1 MTEPHV
7 LIVDDDAA
15 LLEAL
20 SEMLQLRMPQIVVDK
35 VESAAAALDRIG
47 SKDYETIVS
56 DIKMPGIDG
65 LALLARI
72 REMRPHTPTLL
83 ITGHGQHDLA
93 VQALR
98 GGAYD
103 FIQKPIDREYF
114 LASLGRALHTSRL
127 YRQVELQRE
136 ALERHAL
143 DLKKTVD
150 ERTRELREANQA
162 KDEFLALLAHEL
174 RNPLAPIMNAV
185 GLISNRGGADP
196 VLQQAT
202 QVVERQARQMARLLD
217 DLLDVSRISRGK
229 LQLRKEVLDLTEVVE
244 NAVQTSRPLI
254 ESRRHQ
260 LTISLSPEPVALEGD
275 STRLEQVLANLL
287 NNAAKYTDAGGRI
300 HISANL
306 EDNNAIIRVRDT
318 GKGIPP
324 AMIQR
329 VFEPFVQI
337 DFSLH
342 RPEQGGLGIGLMLVR
357 RLVEM
362 HGGTVSA
369 SSEGPGL
376 GSEFVVRLPALP
388 RGKLPAAQ
396 PEPGEARNG
405 QKEIDL
411 VPRHVLIVEDNAD
424 SRETLRTLLSLWGH
438 QVDVADTGPR
448 GVEKALAAAP
458 EVALVDIGLPDLDG
472 YQVAEQVR
480 ANGGDDIYL
489 IALTGY
495 GQQEDRR
502 RALNAGFN
510 AHLVK
515 PVDPKELARLLSEA
529 RIDHSVS
536 QKVS

>member
-1 MTEPHV
+1 MTGPHI
-7 LIVDDDAA
+7 LIVDDDPA

-20 SEMLQLRMPQIVVDK
+20 SEMLELRMDEVVVDK
-35 VESAAAALDRIG
+35 AESAGVALEWIAA
-47 SKDYETIVS
+47 KDYETIVS

-65 LALLARI
+65 LALLAKI
-72 REMRPHTPTLL
+72 REIRPHTPTLL

-103 FIQKPIDREYF
+103 FIQKPIDRKYF
-114 LASLGRALHTSRL
+114 VASLSRALHTSRL
-127 YRQVELQRE
+127 HRQVEIQRD

-174 RNPLAPIMNAV
+174 RNPLAPIVNAV
-185 GLISNRGGADP
+185 GLIATRGGDDP
-196 VLQQAT
+196 VLGQAA
-202 QVVERQARQMARLLD
+202 QVVERQAHQMARLLD

-229 LQLRKEVLDLTEVVE
+229 LRLRKETLNLAVIIEH
-244 NAVQTSRPLI
+244 AVQTSRPLI
-254 ESRRHQ
+254 ESRHHQ
-260 LTISLSPEPVALEGD
+260 LTVSLPPETVTLEGD
-275 STRLEQVLANLL
+275 STRLEQILANLL
-287 NNAAKYTDAGGRI
+287 NNAAKYTDPGGRI
-300 HISANL
+300 GIVAAL
-306 EDNNAIIRVRDT
+306 EDHQAVIRIRDT
-318 GKGIPP
+318 GKGIAPS
-324 AMIQR
+324 MIKR
-329 VFEPFVQI
+329 IFEPFVQG
-337 DFSLH
+337 DLSLH

-362 HGGTVSA
+362 HGGAVSA
-369 SSEGPGL
+369 FSDGPGQ
-376 GSEFVVRLPALP
+376 GSEFVVRLPALGAENVP
-388 RGKLPAAQ
+388 APLLPAS
-396 PEPGEARNG
+396 EAGNG
-405 QKEIDL
+405 RSEIKA

-438 QVDVADTGPR
+438 QVEVADTGPR
-448 GVEKALAAAP
+448 GVEKALTTTP

-480 ANGGDDIYL
+480 ASGRDDIFL

-515 PVDPKELARLLSEA
+515 PVDPKELARLLNEA
-529 RIDHSVS
+529 RVDAPVS
-536 QKVS
+536 

>member
-1 MTEPHV
+1 MTEPRI
-7 LIVDDDAA
+7 LIVDDDPA

-20 SEMLQLRMPQIVVDK
+20 SEMLQLRMEPIVVEK
-35 VESAAAALDRIG
+35 AESAAAALERIAAT
-47 SKDYETIVS
+47 DYDTIVS
-56 DIKMPGIDG
+56 DIKMPGMDG
-65 LALLARI
+65 LTLLARI
-72 REMRPHTPTLL
+72 RELRPHTPTLL

-114 LASLGRALHTSRL
+114 VASLSRALHTSRL
-127 YRQVELQRE
+127 HRQLEIQRH

-150 ERTRELREANQA
+150 ERTRELLEANQA
-162 KDEFLALLAHEL
+162 KDDFLALLAHEL

-185 GLISNRGGADP
+185 GLIGTRSGSDP
-196 VLQQAT
+196 VLQQAA
-202 QVVERQARQMARLLD
+202 QVVERQAQQMARLLD

-229 LQLRKEVLDLTEVVE
+229 LQLRKEILNLAEVVE
-244 NAVQTSRPLI
+244 HAVQTSRPLI
-254 ESRRHQ
+254 ESRRHD
-260 LTISLSPEPVALEGD
+260 LTVSLPREDVSLEGD

-287 NNAAKYTDAGGRI
+287 NNAAKYTDPGGK
-300 HISANL
+300 ISIAATL
-306 EDNNAIIRVRDT
+306 EKDQAVIRVRDT
-318 GKGIPP
+318 GKGIPSP
-324 AMIQR
+324 MIQR
-329 VFEPFVQI
+329 IFEPFVQI

-357 RLVEM
+357 RLVDM

-369 SSEGPGL
+369 FSDGPGR
-376 GSEFVVRLPALP
+376 GSEFVVRLPAL
-388 RGKLPAAQ
+388 GAEKLSAA
-396 PEPGEARNG
+396 PEPSAAGNG
-405 QKEIDL
+405 RKEFKA

-438 QVDVADTGPR
+438 QVDVAETGPR
-448 GVEKALAAAP
+448 GVEKALTTPP

-480 ANGGDDIYL
+480 ARGGDNIFL

-502 RALNAGFN
+502 RALRAGFN

-529 RIDHSVS
+529 RVEAPVS
-536 QKVS
+536 

>member
-1 MTEPHV
+1 
-7 LIVDDDAA
+7 
-15 LLEAL
+15 
-20 SEMLQLRMPQIVVDK
+20 
-35 VESAAAALDRIG
+35 
-47 SKDYETIVS
+47 
-56 DIKMPGIDG
+56 
-65 LALLARI
+65 
-72 REMRPHTPTLL
+72 
-83 ITGHGQHDLA
+83 
-93 VQALR
+93 
-98 GGAYD
+98 
-103 FIQKPIDREYF
+103 
-114 LASLGRALHTSRL
+114 
-127 YRQVELQRE
+127 
-136 ALERHAL
+136 
-143 DLKKTVD
+143 LKKAVD

-174 RNPLAPIMNAV
+174 RNPLAAIVNAI

-196 VLQQAT
+196 VLQQGT

-229 LQLRKEVLDLTEVVE
+229 LQLRKEVLDLAEVVE

-254 ESRRHQ
+254 ESRGHQ

-369 SSEGPGL
+369 SSEGPSL

-388 RGKLPAAQ
+388 QGKLPAAQ
-396 PEPGEARNG
+396 PEEPGEARNG
-405 QKEIDL
+405 RKEINL

-529 RIDHSVS
+529 RIDHPVS

>member
-1 MTEPHV
+1 MIEPHV
-7 LIVDDDAA
+7 LIVDDDPA

-20 SEMLQLRMPQIVVDK
+20 SEMLQLRMQQIVVDK
-35 VESAAAALDRIG
+35 VESAAAALERI
-47 SKDYETIVS
+47 SANDYETIVS

-114 LASLGRALHTSRL
+114 LASLSRALHTSRL

-174 RNPLAPIMNAV
+174 RNPLAPIVNAV
-185 GLISNRGGADP
+185 GLIGTRAEADP
-196 VLQQAT
+196 VLQQAAH
-202 QVVERQARQMARLLD
+202 VVERQAQQMARLLD

-229 LQLRKEVLDLTEVVE
+229 LQLRKEILDLAEVVE

-260 LTISLSPEPVALEGD
+260 LTISLPPEPVSLEGD

-287 NNAAKYTDAGGRI
+287 NNAAKYTDPGGRI
-300 HISANL
+300 RISATL
-306 EDNNAIIRVRDT
+306 EDDQAVVRVRDT
-318 GKGIPP
+318 GKGIPHV
-324 AMIQR
+324 MIQR
-329 VFEPFVQI
+329 IFEPFVQI

-369 SSEGPGL
+369 YSEGPGL
-376 GSEFVVRLPALP
+376 GSEFVVRLPALSP
-388 RGKLPAAQ
+388 AKLPIAQ
-396 PEPGEARNG
+396 PGPARAGNG
-405 QKEIDL
+405 RKEFL
-411 VPRHVLIVEDNAD
+411 NVPRHVLIVEDNAD

-448 GVEKALAAAP
+448 GVEKALAAPP

-480 ANGGDDIYL
+480 ARGGDEIYL

-529 RIDHSVS
+529 RIDSPPE
-536 QKVS
+536 KVS

>member
-1 MTEPHV
+1 MSEPHI
-7 LIVDDDAA
+7 LIVDDDPA

-20 SEMLQLRMPQIVVDK
+20 SEMLQLRMEEVVVDK
-35 VESAAAALDRIG
+35 AESARVALDWIAI
-47 SKDYETIVS
+47 KNYETIVS
-56 DIKMPGIDG
+56 DIKMPGMDG

-72 REMRPHTPTLL
+72 REIRPHTPTLL

-114 LASLGRALHTSRL
+114 VASLSRALHTSRL
-127 YRQVELQRE
+127 HRQIDIQRD

-143 DLKKTVD
+143 DLKQTVD
-150 ERTRELREANQA
+150 ERTRELLEANKA
-162 KDEFLALLAHEL
+162 KDDFLALLAHEL
-174 RNPLAPIMNAV
+174 RNPLAPIVNAV
-185 GLISNRGGADP
+185 GLIATRGSDDP
-196 VLQQAT
+196 VLQQAA
-202 QVVERQARQMARLLD
+202 QVVERQAHQMARLLD

-229 LQLRKEVLDLTEVVE
+229 LHLRKEALNLAEVVE
-244 NAVQTSRPLI
+244 HAVQTSRPLI

-260 LTISLSPEPVALEGD
+260 LSVSLPREVVSLEGD

-287 NNAAKYTDAGGRI
+287 NNAAKYTDPGGRI
-300 HISANL
+300 WISATL
-306 EDNNAIIRVRDT
+306 DDHHAVIRVRDT
-318 GKGIPP
+318 GKGIPSG
-324 AMIQR
+324 MIKR
-329 VFEPFVQI
+329 IFEPFVQI
-337 DFSLH
+337 DLSLH

-362 HGGTVSA
+362 HAGTVSA
-369 SSEGPGL
+369 SSEGPGQ
-376 GSEFVVRLPALP
+376 GSEFTVRLPALP
-388 RGKLPAAQ
+388 AENLPAAHLQ
-396 PEPGEARNG
+396 QSETENG
-405 QKEIDL
+405 QTKIKT

-438 QVDVADTGPR
+438 QVDVADTGPH
-448 GVEKALAAAP
+448 GVEKALSSPP

-480 ANGGDDIYL
+480 ARGRDDIFL

-515 PVDPKELARLLSEA
+515 PVDPKELARLLNEA
-529 RIDHSVS
+529 RVDAPVS
-536 QKVS
+536 

>member
-1 MTEPHV
+1 
-7 LIVDDDAA
+7 
-15 LLEAL
+15 
-20 SEMLQLRMPQIVVDK
+20 
-35 VESAAAALDRIG
+35 
-47 SKDYETIVS
+47 
-56 DIKMPGIDG
+56 
-65 LALLARI
+65 
-72 REMRPHTPTLL
+72 
-83 ITGHGQHDLA
+83 
-93 VQALR
+93 
-98 GGAYD
+98 
-103 FIQKPIDREYF
+103 
-114 LASLGRALHTSRL
+114 
-127 YRQVELQRE
+127 
-136 ALERHAL
+136 
-143 DLKKTVD
+143 
-150 ERTRELREANQA
+150 
-162 KDEFLALLAHEL
+162 
-174 RNPLAPIMNAV
+174 
-185 GLISNRGGADP
+185 
-196 VLQQAT
+196 
-202 QVVERQARQMARLLD
+202 
-217 DLLDVSRISRGK
+217 
-229 LQLRKEVLDLTEVVE
+229 VE

-337 DFSLH
+337 DFSMH

-388 RGKLPAAQ
+388 QGKLPAAQ
-396 PEPGEARNG
+396 PEEPGEVKNG
-405 QKEIDL
+405 RKEIDL

>member
-1 MTEPHV
+1 MSTGPHI
-7 LIVDDDAA
+7 LIVDDDPA

-20 SEMLQLRMPQIVVDK
+20 SEMLQLRMEEVVVDK
-35 VESAAAALDRIG
+35 AESAGVALEWIG
-47 SKDYETIVS
+47 AKDYETIVS

-72 REMRPHTPTLL
+72 RELRPHTPTLL

-114 LASLGRALHTSRL
+114 VASLSRALHTNRL
-127 YRQVELQRE
+127 HRQVEIQRD

-143 DLKKTVD
+143 DLKRTVD
-150 ERTRELREANQA
+150 ERTRELLEANQA

-174 RNPLAPIMNAV
+174 RNPLAPIVNAV
-185 GLISNRGGADP
+185 GLIASRGGDDP
-196 VLQQAT
+196 VLHQAA
-202 QVVERQARQMARLLD
+202 QVVERQAHQMARLLD

-229 LQLRKEVLDLTEVVE
+229 LRLRKEILDLAEVVE
-244 NAVQTSRPLI
+244 HAVQTSRPLI
-254 ESRRHQ
+254 ESRRHH
-260 LTISLSPEPVALEGD
+260 LVVSLPGETVRLEGD

-287 NNAAKYTDAGGRI
+287 NNAAKYTDPGGRI
-300 HISANL
+300 SISATL
-306 EDNNAIIRVRDT
+306 EDQQAVIRVRDT

-324 AMIQR
+324 AMIKR
-329 VFEPFVQI
+329 IFEPFVQI

-362 HGGTVSA
+362 HGGTASA
-369 SSEGPGL
+369 FSEGPDQ
-376 GSEFVVRLPALP
+376 GSEFVVRLAALEGKGHPAP
-388 RGKLPAAQ
+388 VPKESQTP
-396 PEPGEARNG
+396 NG
-405 QKEIDL
+405 RSEIKAI
-411 VPRHVLIVEDNAD
+411 PRHVLIVEDNAD

-438 QVDVADTGPR
+438 RVEVAETGPR
-448 GVEKALAAAP
+448 GVEKALTSSP

-480 ANGGDDIYL
+480 AQGRDNIFM

-515 PVDPKELARLLSEA
+515 PVDPKELARLLNEV
-529 RIDHSVS
+529 RIDAPVS
-536 QKVS
+536 